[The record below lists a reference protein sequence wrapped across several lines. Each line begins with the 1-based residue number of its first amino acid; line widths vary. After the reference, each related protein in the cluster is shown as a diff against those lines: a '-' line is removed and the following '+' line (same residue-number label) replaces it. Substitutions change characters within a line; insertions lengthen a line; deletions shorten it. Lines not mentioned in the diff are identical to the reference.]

1 MSEATETIDW
11 IIKRL
16 KGLEAHNEWL
26 KSVENKEQY
35 VSELETLASRRTE
48 DLNTLNANVEALKAD
63 IEAAKEQKLK
73 IVDEANA
80 FASEMVAKAKKS
92 AKELVEKA
100 NAKLNDIELRAI
112 HAAAQA
118 EKDAELYAKRKN
130 ESQAELDTLTARK
143 ADIVAFLSNIKTNL
157 PG

>member
-35 VSELETLASRRTE
+35 VSELETLAARRQE
-48 DLNTLNANVEALKAD
+48 DLNALNASVESVKAD
-63 IEAAKEQKLK
+63 IEVAKEQKLK
-73 IVDEANA
+73 IIDEANA
-80 FASEMVAKAKKS
+80 FASETVAKAKKA
-92 AKELVEKA
+92 AKEATEKA
-100 NAKLNDIELRAI
+100 NTKLVAIEARIAEK
-112 HAAAQA
+112 AAEEAEQA
-118 EKDAELYAKRKN
+118 ELFAKRKN
-130 ESQAELDTLTARK
+130 ELQIELDNLVARK
-143 ADIVAFLSNIKTNL
+143 ADVVSFLSNIKTNL